1 MFGELP
7 KRFKTPERLVIA
19 IDNSKRET
27 NCYIDEETEQ
37 SLLSVE
43 VCKAFI
49 RRNGNCP
56 EFPENVWTREFVD
69 YCMEHGTSFR
79 WFRQMPKKFQS
90 SANTQA
96 AYDYGHYH
104 ICDFAKRFITPQ
116 MAKECYQERS
126 YAHAIPGHFLT
137 EFCRQTGLPEKF
149 YGGETTMLSLKNSR
163 DDYTYS
169 KVGNTCL
176 AFYLKEQYEP
186 SSAHL
191 MMTRSDSKY
200 CTPEK
205 VFDVPVGTFH
215 RTWLEKIVAEN
226 DPRFVKPRVDKA
238 LKAVQAVCYYGVEKL
253 KDLNRTEIFRNTFM
267 GETIGYCARRR
278 DLTYHSDNCGTL
290 IEGLKFKIRG
300 MAVPVTLAEDMT
312 PYTADM
318 LHRKFGFCYIGMTAF
333 ATDYGL
339 DMEKAY
345 TFAQMRQIVR
355 EKGHKPSLR
364 NYKRELKQ
372 INIIQ

>member
-1 MFGELP
+1 M
-7 KRFKTPERLVIA
+7 
-19 IDNSKRET
+19 
-27 NCYIDEETEQ
+27 
-37 SLLSVE
+37 
-43 VCKAFI
+43 
-49 RRNGNCP
+49 
-56 EFPENVWTREFVD
+56 
-69 YCMEHGTSFR
+69 
-79 WFRQMPKKFQS
+79 
-90 SANTQA
+90 
-96 AYDYGHYH
+96 
-104 ICDFAKRFITPQ
+104 
-116 MAKECYQERS
+116 
-126 YAHAIPGHFLT
+126 
-137 EFCRQTGLPEKF
+137 
-149 YGGETTMLSLKNSR
+149 
-163 DDYTYS
+163 
-169 KVGNTCL
+169 
-176 AFYLKEQYEP
+176 
-186 SSAHL
+186 
-191 MMTRSDSKY
+191 
-200 CTPEK
+200 
-205 VFDVPVGTFH
+205 FDVPVGTFH

-339 DMEKAY
+339 TWRSAY